1 MGSGDRREPPPF
13 LYSRLWREQGRQAA
27 NGGAVGPIERERDTL
42 GGGGGLVR
50 RLMERNALQ
59 GP

>member
-1 MGSGDRREPPPF
+1 MGGGDRREPPPF
-13 LYSRLWREQGRQAA
+13 LYSRRRREQGRQAA

-42 GGGGGLVR
+42 VGGGLVR